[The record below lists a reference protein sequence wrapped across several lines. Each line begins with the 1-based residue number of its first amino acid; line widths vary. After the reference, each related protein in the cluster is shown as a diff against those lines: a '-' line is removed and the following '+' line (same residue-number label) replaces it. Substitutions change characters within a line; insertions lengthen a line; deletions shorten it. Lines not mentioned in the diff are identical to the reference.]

1 MQEIGQQIRQIR
13 NRKGISL
20 NAYANELGVSSGYL
34 SNLETGKTQNI
45 TLSVLEQLQRD
56 LNLIPFPTD
65 ENNEIRLRLDRV
77 YDLLVTLQNY
87 KPDAVEYLL
96 RCVEEGAEAFLSHYT
111 SSPQ

>member
-45 TLSVLEQLQRD
+45 TLSVLEQLQKD
-56 LNLIPFPTD
+56 LNLVPFPAD
-65 ENNEIRLRLDRV
+65 SSDEIRMRLDRV
-77 YDLLVTLQNY
+77 YELLLTLQTC

-111 SSPQ
+111 SSPR